1 MANDRKHSMA
11 SAIALAMALTA
22 CGGGGGALNSTPT
35 PALTPTP
42 TPTPTS
48 SAVEIFQSPATQ
60 EFATIGSGN
69 SLRIRYDAATN
80 KYEVMA
86 EGRGWETLVDDPSF
100 SPHPGDPNVSFVFA
114 ATNASHFM
122 IRTHYSYA
130 EPTVRYL
137 YSNLAPWSVGSVGG
151 VTAFGM
157 ATLAGGVP
165 VVGSASYQGIIE
177 GRTTETYVDGWSD
190 EGVAPGYVQ
199 GNINLAFDFGNGS
212 LSGSISPILHLDR
225 SHNLAPMQLTNTVY
239 SIGSTTFSGQFAT
252 TLTGANSLSGLFTGP
267 AAQELI
273 GSFAFPYTSPVDDKK
288 YQAAGAF
295 VGKRP

>member
-1 MANDRKHSMA
+1 MANYRKHSMA
-11 SAIALAMALTA
+11 SAIALAMTLTA

-42 TPTPTS
+42 TPTS
-48 SAVEIFQSPATQ
+48 SAVAIFQSPATQ

-114 ATNASHFM
+114 TTNASHFI

-130 EPTVRYL
+130 EPTVKYQ

-157 ATLAGGVP
+157 ATLESGMP
-165 VVGSASYQGIIE
+165 IVGSASYQGIIE
-177 GRTTETYVDGWSD
+177 GRTAETYVDSWSD

-225 SHNLAPMQLTNTVY
+225 SHNLAPIQFTNTVY
-239 SIGSTTFSGQFAT
+239 STGSTTFSGQFGT
-252 TLTGANSLSGLFTGP
+252 SLSGANSFSGLFTGP

-273 GSFAFPYTSPVDDKK
+273 GSFAFPYTSPVDDKN
-288 YQAAGAF
+288 YQATGAF
-295 VGKRP
+295 VGKRQ